1 MKTLSK
7 LIGKTKV
14 VELSHL
20 GNGAG
25 TIYVKMSLLNP
36 SGSIKDVMAAY
47 MLARAEEKGQIKPG
61 GSILEV
67 TTGNTGISFA
77 MLASVRGY
85 NFIAVMPEHMSIER
99 RQMMRAFGA
108 HIILTPKE
116 RDMPG
121 ALERYEELKKEY
133 PDAWLPNQFE
143 NDDNIEAHRVFT
155 GTEIMHQ
162 ISKRIDFFVAGAGTG
177 GTLIGAARAIK
188 GKHPACK
195 IVVVEPAESSVLS
208 GGPAGMHGIQGIGE
222 GFVPGIIERNR
233 SIIDIVK
240 TVPTEEA
247 MRMAC
252 RMAQEEGIMAGIS
265 SGANLCAAL
274 SVLAEYPDACIVTIA
289 PDRGERYLNQGLY
302 GCSAMRCQD
311 SSICSHESGI
321 LADAFRQGLF
331 RD

>member
-1 MKTLSK
+1 LSK

-36 SGSIKDVMAAY
+36 SGSIKDVMAAF
-47 MLARAEEKGQIKPG
+47 MLARAEENGLIKPG
-61 GSILEV
+61 GTILEV

-85 NFIAVMPEHMSIER
+85 DFIAVMPEHMSIER

-108 HIILTPKE
+108 RIILTPKE
-116 RDMPG
+116 HDMPG
-121 ALERYEELKKEY
+121 ALERYAELLKEY

-143 NDDNIEAHRVFT
+143 NDDNIEAHRFFT
-155 GTEIMHQ
+155 GTEILQQ
-162 ISKRIDFFVAGAGTG
+162 ISKRIDFFIAGAGTG

-188 GKHPACK
+188 TKHPACK

-208 GGPAGMHGIQGIGE
+208 GGPPGMHGIQGIGE

-233 SIIDIVK
+233 GIIDMVK
-240 TVPTEEA
+240 TVSTEQA
-247 MRMAC
+247 MEMAG
-252 RMAQEEGIMAGIS
+252 RLAHEEGIMAGIS

-274 SVLAEYPDACIVTIA
+274 GVLAEHPGACIVTIA

-302 GCSAMRCQD
+302 GCSAIRCQD
-311 SSICSHESGI
+311 SSICSRESGI
-321 LADAFRQGLF
+321 RIDTVQQGLR